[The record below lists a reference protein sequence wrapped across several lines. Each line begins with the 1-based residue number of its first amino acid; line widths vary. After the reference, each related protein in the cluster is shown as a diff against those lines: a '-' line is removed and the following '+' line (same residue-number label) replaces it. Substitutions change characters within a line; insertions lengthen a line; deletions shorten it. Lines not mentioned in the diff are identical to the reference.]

1 MISFNCPK
9 EIAKERFL
17 SRKLPD
23 RLHDDDVMFE
33 KRFAE
38 FEREN
43 GEIVQYYRSQGKLE
57 EVKSPSLCHHTN
69 IGVCIVLPSIV
80 D

>member
-9 EIAKERFL
+9 EIAKQRFL

-23 RLHDDDVMFE
+23 RLQDDDVMFE

-43 GEIVQYYRSQGKLE
+43 GEIVQYYRSQGTLE
-57 EVKSPSLCHHTN
+57 EVNGPSFCTP
-69 IGVCIVLPSIV
+69 CILRSTYV
-80 D
+80 

>member
-9 EIAKERFL
+9 EIAKQRFL

-57 EVKSPSLCHHTN
+57 EVNKPIIMPPCLHRT
-69 IGVCIVLPSIV
+69 LY
-80 D
+80 